1 MNRDA
6 CGTCGAPSELCK
18 CAALG
23 ALTETRKELEEAL
36 EYELWG
42 KLIGC
47 YGGRW
52 TMAAIDSAAVYPPG
66 TALYVR
72 VGGKK

>member
-1 MNRDA
+1 MNRDT
-6 CGTCGAPSELCK
+6 CGTCEAPSELCK

-23 ALTETRKELEEAL
+23 ALTETHKELEGAL

-42 KLIGC
+42 IIQGSP
-47 YGGRW
+47 GGRW
-52 TMAAIDSAAVYPPG
+52 VTSQLDPAAAYPVG

-72 VGGKK
+72 VKK

>member
-1 MNRDA
+1 MNRDT
-6 CGTCGAPSELCK
+6 CGTCGAPIELCK

-23 ALTETRKELEEAL
+23 ALTETHKELERAL

-72 VGGKK
+72 RAKE